1 MAIAR
6 MSHLRLVGLRRDQN
20 KILDSLTSKGMF
32 EARATDCVQVT
43 SPSSGE
49 SGLYRELKL
58 KQGKLAFALD
68 FLKARHAEAAARL
81 KDNAREVKRGG
92 TPLDFTLSD
101 VKYSGG
107 RMLITRADFSD
118 AAAREYELMHV
129 CEELERISFDIA
141 DCKTRASAIKSSTAA
156 YAPFAVVP
164 LKLSEF
170 KRVGDIVLSVYHNR
184 AATPPYS
191 AFDGLACAYEVRQ
204 SDGLVVIC
212 VCRAADFEQTDKRLT
227 ALGYVACPFTDD
239 CTAEQKLS
247 AFSAELGDID
257 RRLWELTKTALA
269 YEKYVNDLRIL
280 YDVIELDIERAEA
293 EAKFAKTDSAFVLEG
308 WLPEAAAQD
317 AADAVTEACP
327 ATFVQLL
334 APEERDEPPT
344 LAVNNKVVAPYEDIT
359 NMYSPP
365 KYGEIDPN
373 PIMSV
378 FYFLF
383 FGIMVGDAAYGL
395 ILAVAGLVIG
405 MSKKFDTGFKR
416 LALLVGMGGISA
428 IVWGII
434 FGGYFSIDFGD
445 KKVALWFNPLDENG
459 GPMQM
464 LVLSIV
470 LGCLQMVVGY
480 AIKFVALCKQGKP
493 FSAIFDAGSII
504 ILFGALGCL
513 AVNMF
518 LLKTPVFA
526 LTIVAIVLAALGAGL
541 ILFFGGRE
549 AKNPFGKV
557 IGGFKGLYG
566 LINLL
571 SDVLSYCRLFGLC
584 LASCAIGLAFN
595 TLGGI
600 LFDIPYV
607 GYVVGVIILIPL
619 HVFNLGIGVLSAYVH
634 DARLQFLEFYGKFYE
649 GGGRLFAPL
658 GERTKYIRYR

>member
-1 MAIAR
+1 
-6 MSHLRLVGLRRDQN
+6 
-20 KILDSLTSKGMF
+20 
-32 EARATDCVQVT
+32 
-43 SPSSGE
+43 
-49 SGLYRELKL
+49 
-58 KQGKLAFALD
+58 
-68 FLKARHAEAAARL
+68 
-81 KDNAREVKRGG
+81 
-92 TPLDFTLSD
+92 
-101 VKYSGG
+101 
-107 RMLITRADFSD
+107 
-118 AAAREYELMHV
+118 
-129 CEELERISFDIA
+129 
-141 DCKTRASAIKSSTAA
+141 
-156 YAPFAVVP
+156 
-164 LKLSEF
+164 
-170 KRVGDIVLSVYHNR
+170 
-184 AATPPYS
+184 
-191 AFDGLACAYEVRQ
+191 
-204 SDGLVVIC
+204 
-212 VCRAADFEQTDKRLT
+212 
-227 ALGYVACPFTDD
+227 
-239 CTAEQKLS
+239 
-247 AFSAELGDID
+247 
-257 RRLWELTKTALA
+257 
-269 YEKYVNDLRIL
+269 
-280 YDVIELDIERAEA
+280 
-293 EAKFAKTDSAFVLEG
+293 
-308 WLPEAAAQD
+308 
-317 AADAVTEACP
+317 
-327 ATFVQLL
+327 
-334 APEERDEPPT
+334 
-344 LAVNNKVVAPYEDIT
+344 
-359 NMYSPP
+359 
-365 KYGEIDPN
+365 
-373 PIMSV
+373 
-378 FYFLF
+378 
-383 FGIMVGDAAYGL
+383 MVGDAAYGL

>member
-1 MAIAR
+1 MAVAK
-6 MSHLRLVGLRRDQN
+6 MSHLRLIGLRRDQN
-20 KILDSLTSKGMF
+20 KILDNLTARGLF
-32 EARATDCVQVT
+32 EARATDCVKGTAQ
-43 SPSSGE
+43 SGE
-49 SGLYRELKL
+49 TGLYGELKL
-58 KQGKLAFALD
+58 KQGKIAFALD
-68 FLKARHAEAAARL
+68 FLKARHAEMAARL
-81 KDNAREVKRGG
+81 KENKREVKRGG
-92 TPLDFTLSD
+92 APLDFALSD

-118 AAAREYELMHV
+118 AAAREYELLHV
-129 CEELERISFDIA
+129 CDELERISFDII
-141 DCKTRASAIKSSTAA
+141 DCKTRAVALKNSYAA
-156 YAPFAVVP
+156 YSPFSVVP
-164 LKLSEF
+164 IKLSEL
-170 KRVGDIVLSVYHNR
+170 KRTGDIAVAVYHNR
-184 AATPPYS
+184 VSTPPRS
-191 AFDGLACAYEVRQ
+191 AFDGVPCAYEIRQ
-204 SDGLVVIC
+204 SEGTVVIC
-212 VCRAADFEQTDKRLT
+212 ACRAADFAEIDKRLI
-227 ALGYVACPFTDD
+227 ALGYAACPFSDD
-239 CTAEQKLS
+239 CTAEQKLA
-247 AFSAELGDID
+247 AFSAELGDIE
-257 RRLWELTKTALA
+257 RRLEELTESALA
-269 YEKYVNDLRIL
+269 YEKFVGDLRIL
-280 YDVIELDIERAEA
+280 YDVLELDIERAEA

-308 WLPEAAAQD
+308 WLPESVAQS
-317 AADAVTEACP
+317 AADEVAAACP

-344 LAVNNKVVAPYEDIT
+344 LVVNNKVVTPYEDIT

-405 MSKKFDTGFKR
+405 MSKKFDTGLKR

-428 IVWGII
+428 IIWGVI

-445 KKVALWFNPLDENG
+445 AKVALWFNPLDENG
-459 GPMQM
+459 GPMTM
-464 LVLSIV
+464 LILSIV
-470 LGCLQMVVGY
+470 LGCVQMVVGY
-480 AIKFVALCKQGKP
+480 MIKFVALCKDGKP

-513 AVNMF
+513 AINMF
-518 LLKTPVFA
+518 LLKTPIFA
-526 LTIVAIVLAALGAGL
+526 LTVVTIVLAALGVGL
-541 ILFFGGRE
+541 ILFFGGRNS
-549 AKNPFGKV
+549 KNIFGKA

-600 LFDIPYV
+600 LFEIPYV
-607 GYVVGVIILIPL
+607 GYVIGVIILIPL
-619 HVFNLGIGVLSAYVH
+619 HAFNLGIGVLSAYVH

-649 GGGRLFAPL
+649 GGGRLFTPL
-658 GERTKYIRYR
+658 GARTKYIRYS